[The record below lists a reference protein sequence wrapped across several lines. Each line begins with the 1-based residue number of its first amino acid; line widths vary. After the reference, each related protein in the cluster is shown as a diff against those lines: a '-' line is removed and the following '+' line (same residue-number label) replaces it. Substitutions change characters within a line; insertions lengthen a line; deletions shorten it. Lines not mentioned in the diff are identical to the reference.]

1 MLLSPTTVVGLV
13 SFLAQD
19 GSKTSSRIAI
29 AFIAKWEHI
38 APHTAPLTARVANN
52 DSMVD
57 KY

>member
-13 SFLAQD
+13 SFLAHD

-29 AFIAKWEHI
+29 ALIAKREHI
-38 APHTAPLTARVANN
+38 APNTAPLTARVAHN

>member
-13 SFLAQD
+13 SFLAHD

-29 AFIAKWEHI
+29 ALIARREHI
-38 APHTAPLTARVANN
+38 APHAAPLTARVAHN